1 MLNHLTTLQTTRFG
15 RTVVWKVGNHLG
27 KTTLSRPDQ
36 NSNLDLHVISR
47 PFQHETLDRLAT
59 EAARLFDDVHRQ
71 QMQVGQE
78 IVEEVEKTQVEQQVE
93 TSNKDLQTLVSEG
106 LELQIKLMCPHHSWT
121 PFVSHGDG
129 PRLYLLT
136 PAVTNVCIANDAREV
151 KRREENVVAHQ
162 ERMAKLDQELVAS
175 AQKLEEINA
184 RWEGILG
191 TNDPLDLYHDIHH
204 QRVKCS
210 ELMSQK
216 DQLIQELRKELHLAD
231 DRFMRDQRR
240 QKQDLGLLCERIDQQ
255 VVVMG
260 RAYKQELLLVEDAIS
275 RERHQLIEAGKKKW
289 EGLYKA
295 RDKLELS
302 HMDKKMHTVQQFEQ
316 EMYKIHKEN
325 EEHYRAKKL
334 QLETDL
340 QVLQQEL
347 EQVKAL
353 CLLNMEKLDYNY
365 QVLKKRDEENII
377 MKSQQKR
384 RINKLQDMVNVLR
397 RRIVETERSSSQETT
412 RLTEEVVRLHRNI
425 VDIENKAGHFT
436 QVNDSKYNQLWQL
449 NTDTARA
456 LLDKVSCGSSTGTQ
470 TELCWTRSNTIVRSL
485 GITSE
490 EIFLGMPITAAS
502 HPACCSKSSWAIP
515 PVCGSTKFPVLSSF
529 FAKF

>member
-1 MLNHLTTLQTTRFG
+1 MG
-15 RTVVWKVGNHLG
+15 
-27 KTTLSRPDQ
+27 
-36 NSNLDLHVISR
+36 
-47 PFQHETLDRLAT
+47 
-59 EAARLFDDVHRQ
+59 Q

-106 LELQIKLMCPHHSWT
+106 LEL
-121 PFVSHGDG
+121 
-129 PRLYLLT
+129 
-136 PAVTNVCIANDAREV
+136 VTNVRIANDAREV

-162 ERMAKLDQELVAS
+162 ERMAKLDQELVAG

-184 RWEGILG
+184 RWKGILE

-260 RAYKQELLLVEDAIS
+260 RAYKQELLLIEEKCRGDPGTPLERHLAQLMEKARYFDSPLTEEEITAMAISQYPVEVQHNLITKGTLSIEELRKILKRLYELGLWGFQAQLSLLDTEKVGVDLGQVTNLEIVGATEEMKAISIIRVETDYMEEVATRMEEATCSQADLIVSDNLGGHGGRQNPKDRDKEAFVQLLRTSMLLEERQPKENGRWVRHKEISLVFEAPVEARTDLDAIS
-275 RERHQLIEAGKKKW
+275 RERRQLIEAGKRKW

-302 HMDKKMHTVQQFEQ
+302 HIDKKMHTVQQFEQ

-340 QVLQQEL
+340 QGACCFGHSGLQAE
-347 EQVKAL
+347 
-353 CLLNMEKLDYNY
+353 EKWWRGGGSL
-365 QVLKKRDEENII
+365 
-377 MKSQQKR
+377 SGG
-384 RINKLQDMVNVLR
+384 
-397 RRIVETERSSSQETT
+397 RSSSIGRQSRAFKFAQPEKIFKS
-412 RLTEEVVRLHRNI
+412 LQVL
-425 VDIENKAGHFT
+425 DEN
-436 QVNDSKYNQLWQL
+436 
-449 NTDTARA
+449 
-456 LLDKVSCGSSTGTQ
+456 
-470 TELCWTRSNTIVRSL
+470 
-485 GITSE
+485 
-490 EIFLGMPITAAS
+490 
-502 HPACCSKSSWAIP
+502 
-515 PVCGSTKFPVLSSF
+515 
-529 FAKF
+529 

>member
-1 MLNHLTTLQTTRFG
+1 MSSKPECLN
-15 RTVVWKVGNHLG
+15 
-27 KTTLSRPDQ
+27 
-36 NSNLDLHVISR
+36 
-47 PFQHETLDRLAT
+47 
-59 EAARLFDDVHRQ
+59 
-71 QMQVGQE
+71 
-78 IVEEVEKTQVEQQVE
+78 EVEARASELIE
-93 TSNKDLQTLVSEG
+93 TMCSQLRRRNKRAALRTHTKRKESRKRDPLMFRLGVDEADVCY
-106 LELQIKLMCPHHSWT
+106 LEVDKAEECYLM
-121 PFVSHGDG
+121 VDEADG
-129 PRLYLLT
+129 YWS
-136 PAVTNVCIANDAREV
+136 AVDEADVTNVRIANDAREV

-260 RAYKQELLLVEDAIS
+260 RAYKQELLLVE
-275 RERHQLIEAGKKKW
+275 KW

-340 QVLQQEL
+340 QL
-347 EQVKAL
+347 
-353 CLLNMEKLDYNY
+353 
-365 QVLKKRDEENII
+365 
-377 MKSQQKR
+377 
-384 RINKLQDMVNVLR
+384 
-397 RRIVETERSSSQETT
+397 
-412 RLTEEVVRLHRNI
+412 
-425 VDIENKAGHFT
+425 
-436 QVNDSKYNQLWQL
+436 
-449 NTDTARA
+449 
-456 LLDKVSCGSSTGTQ
+456 
-470 TELCWTRSNTIVRSL
+470 
-485 GITSE
+485 
-490 EIFLGMPITAAS
+490 
-502 HPACCSKSSWAIP
+502 
-515 PVCGSTKFPVLSSF
+515 
-529 FAKF
+529 

>member
-1 MLNHLTTLQTTRFG
+1 MEENSQNHDI
-15 RTVVWKVGNHLG
+15 NE
-27 KTTLSRPDQ
+27 
-36 NSNLDLHVISR
+36 
-47 PFQHETLDRLAT
+47 ETEPQATSFDPNERKLARRLRIQRRA
-59 EAARLFDDVHRQ
+59 EALRRQ

-78 IVEEVEKTQVEQQVE
+78 TVEEVEKTQVEQQVE

-106 LELQIKLMCPHHSWT
+106 LELIQLMSLGLGVDTVDVCWLVVDEADVFGLGLDTADVFRVGLDTADVFRVGVDTADVFRLRVHSCSRVTTLTRDKLTCPNVSSNQSVSARSKPEPLSSSRPYAANRAGGIKEQRCARTQKEKSQ
-121 PFVSHGDG
+121 
-129 PRLYLLT
+129 
-136 PAVTNVCIANDAREV
+136 VTNVRIANDAREV
-151 KRREENVVAHQ
+151 KRREENVAAHK
-162 ERMAKLDQELVAS
+162 ERMAKLDQELVAG

-184 RWEGILG
+184 RWEGILE

-255 VVVMG
+255 VVVMS
-260 RAYKQELLLVEDAIS
+260 RAYKQELLLVEVGNGTGATAGRGTLLEERQTKENGRWVRHKEIPLVFKAPVDARTDLLDDAIS
-275 RERHQLIEAGKKKW
+275 RERHQLIEAGKRKW

-302 HMDKKMHTVQQFEQ
+302 HMDKKMHTAQQFEQ

-325 EEHYRAKKL
+325 EEHYRAKKV

-384 RINKLQDMVNVLR
+384 RINK
-397 RRIVETERSSSQETT
+397 
-412 RLTEEVVRLHRNI
+412 
-425 VDIENKAGHFT
+425 
-436 QVNDSKYNQLWQL
+436 
-449 NTDTARA
+449 
-456 LLDKVSCGSSTGTQ
+456 
-470 TELCWTRSNTIVRSL
+470 
-485 GITSE
+485 
-490 EIFLGMPITAAS
+490 
-502 HPACCSKSSWAIP
+502 
-515 PVCGSTKFPVLSSF
+515 
-529 FAKF
+529 